1 MKKLILLLLVII
13 GCNSKKNAEIKKN
26 NVYFS
31 YSILKGLEPENVVTR
46 RDPSDVIK
54 VVTHITCVYKQKY
67 LKYLVATVAI
77 THLFG
82 TQPQKMVKYGRER
95 SNSKR

>member
-13 GCNSKKNAEIKKN
+13 GCNSKKNAEIKIS

-31 YSILKGLEPENVVTR
+31 YSILKGLEPENGVTR

-54 VVTHITCVYKQKY
+54 VDDTYY
-67 LKYLVATVAI
+67 LWYTKTEI
-77 THLFG
+77 SEIF
-82 TQPQKMVKYGRER
+82 K
-95 SNSKR
+95 